1 MINPSQSK
9 RKKQVNKKETISI
22 NKCVKQPNPPRYPIG
37 KEKKSFLATVHT
49 IVQPCPQLQEQ
60 ACPSYAPSSHGRI
73 TSTQDVPE
81 LKYKGTHNLFK

>member
-9 RKKQVNKKETISI
+9 RKEQVNKKETISI

-49 IVQPCPQLQEQ
+49 IVQHKRKRKQNNFYLPKSPVTGT
-60 ACPSYAPSSHGRI
+60 PSCES
-73 TSTQDVPE
+73 
-81 LKYKGTHNLFK
+81 L